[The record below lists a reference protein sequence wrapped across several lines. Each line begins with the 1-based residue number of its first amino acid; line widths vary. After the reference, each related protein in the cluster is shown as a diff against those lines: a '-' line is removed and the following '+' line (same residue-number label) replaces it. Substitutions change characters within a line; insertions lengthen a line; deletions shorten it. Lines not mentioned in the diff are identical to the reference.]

1 MSLDYL
7 FNVAASLSNAEILSV
22 GLVLAW
28 MWCLNKLRTSP
39 MSAALLSLVGTIGHE
54 LTHAIVGFLLGAK
67 PVDLSLFP
75 RKEGNRWVLGS
86 VSFERMNL
94 LNSAPVAMAPLLLFY
109 IGAFLGKAW
118 MVPSLVA
125 GGFGQWAVAGY
136 VVATLIQAGTPS
148 TQDFKVGGP
157 SLAIYGLVGV
167 ALWQF

>member
-7 FNVAASLSNAEILSV
+7 FNVIVSLSNAEILSV

-28 MWCLNKLRTSP
+28 MWGLNKLRTSP

-54 LTHAIVGFLLGAK
+54 LMHAIVGFLLGAK
-67 PVDLSLFP
+67 PVDMSLFP
-75 RKEGNRWVLGS
+75 RKEGDRWVLGS

-109 IGAFLGKAW
+109 VGAFLGKAW
-118 MVPSLVA
+118 MAPSLA
-125 GGFGQWAVAGY
+125 EGNFAQWAVAGY
-136 VVATLIQAGTPS
+136 AVATLIQAGMPS

-157 SLAIYGLVGV
+157 SLAIYGLAG
-167 ALWQF
+167 AAFWHF